1 MKIKVFA
8 LFLLLS
14 VIVAVGAVLSVMK
27 QFSVTI
33 AVAGTA
39 AQLTN
44 ASLAATSI
52 TLIGCSAPQ
61 VTNTSA
67 VWVSYGQS
75 GSYLQ
80 AVRVNPGE
88 IINLTLDPGQAFFSV
103 SNVWF
108 DVKSNND
115 GLTILYDQVR

>member
-75 GSYLQ
+75 GSDLQ